1 MVAKL
6 LILASAIMKTS
17 LGPRDVD
24 RMGISHLSVDDIQQA
39 KQSDQRWKLI
49 GRLDRR
55 TRQVL
60 ASVKPQPLP
69 MMDPLAQVG
78 GVTNALTFDA
88 DRLGP
93 VTIIGPG
100 AGRLT
105 TGCAL
110 LSDIIAI
117 QLPRAFTGKAVTL

>member
-1 MVAKL
+1 ML
-6 LILASAIMKTS
+6 L
-17 LGPRDVD
+17 
-24 RMGISHLSVDDIQQA
+24 SHVKNRPFFVSSDDIQQA

-49 GRLDRR
+49 GQLERR
-55 TRQVL
+55 KRQVR
-60 ASVKPQPLP
+60 ASVKPRALP
-69 MMDPLAQVG
+69 VTDPLAQVG
-78 GVTNALTFDA
+78 GVTNALTFDT

-105 TGCAL
+105 TGYAL

-117 QLPRAFTGKAVTL
+117 QRTRALTGETVAL